1 MHKFQG
7 KQSLPKL
14 NNEEIVCLNRT
25 TSIKEIE
32 SVIKNLPTNK
42 SPELGDFTGEF
53 HQTFEEELIS
63 IIFKIYQKIE
73 EEGTLSNAFYQVS
86 LTTKPKPK
94 ILQENKMTD

>member
-63 IIFKIYQKIE
+63 IIFKINMDSIVIFVFPEFLVPYSVYHLPKHFLKIK
-73 EEGTLSNAFYQVS
+73 NYC
-86 LTTKPKPK
+86 
-94 ILQENKMTD
+94 